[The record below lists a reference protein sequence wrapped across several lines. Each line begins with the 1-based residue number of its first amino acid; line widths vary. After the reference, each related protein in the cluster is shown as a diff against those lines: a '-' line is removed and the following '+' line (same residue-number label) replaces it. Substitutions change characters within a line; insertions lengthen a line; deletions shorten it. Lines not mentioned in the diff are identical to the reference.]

1 MVSKSESPPEAGDG
15 AAALL
20 AGGGELEAGGGGG
33 ATEEVVAGVDGST
46 SALEDEAGAAGV
58 VGAGATKGAVEDT
71 GAEAT
76 EATGRLCLCAP
87 VLVGRESMVVY
98 SVTVTMSIL
107 VMKPRLPRFSTGELN
122 ARAAKKARTRVKTC
136 ILSIEVGTE

>member
-1 MVSKSESPPEAGDG
+1 MVSKSESPPEAGAG

-20 AGGGELEAGGGGG
+20 AGGELEAGGGGG

-58 VGAGATKGAVEDT
+58 VEAGATTGAVEDT

-107 VMKPRLPRFSTGELN
+107 VMNPRLPRFSTGELN

-136 ILSIEVGTE
+136 ILSIEDGTE